1 MLLQVNLST
10 PNSNQVIYPAKIPGW
25 IYTGPQLISSH
36 FVSMHILL
44 ITLNLHIPYAHSLK
58 DKRSQIKSLK
68 DRLSSRFNASVAE
81 IDALDKQQL
90 AVMGVCMISNDKSY
104 LNKQYSLVE
113 ALALEYTELELV
125 NVTRE
130 WL

>member
-1 MLLQVNLST
+1 
-10 PNSNQVIYPAKIPGW
+10 
-25 IYTGPQLISSH
+25 
-36 FVSMHILL
+36 MHILL